1 MSSQS
6 RSRAPGAE
14 RTCPQLQPGAA
25 VVPVAAA
32 PAVAPQAGW
41 EGEGEEQPCRG
52 SRSGAKLAV
61 EQWYLLG
68 TEEAV
73 CQSSPGKGVL
83 EEAVCVGSQPAQ

>member
-14 RTCPQLQPGAA
+14 LTCPQLQPGAA

-32 PAVAPQAGW
+32 PPGAPQAGW
-41 EGEGEEQPCRG
+41 EGEGEEPCRG

-68 TEEAV
+68 MEEAV
-73 CQSSPGKGVL
+73 CQSSPGKGGL